1 MWISLFICTCAVH
14 RCGSDGDSKNKKVV
28 RGYDC
33 SRIWPYFV
41 RKAPWC
47 NTKTGLFEAAA
58 PPHPPAPPPR
68 FSPSSQEPQLH
79 SLSYLKVSAGAQS
92 AAFSPL
98 GSLVARCSSVPEPV
112 WAHHR
117 SGPGLKDLIL
127 TSALRLANV
136 TIYSYFVNRC
146 AARRSA

>member
-1 MWISLFICTCAVH
+1 MGISLFTWVH
-14 RCGSDGDSKNKKVV
+14 RCGGDGESKKQKTKRKLSEVMIAAGSGHILSKRLHDATQR
-28 RGYDC
+28 RG
-33 SRIWPYFV
+33 RLRLLP
-41 RKAPWC
+41 
-47 NTKTGLFEAAA
+47 L
-58 PPHPPAPPPR
+58 R

-146 AARRSA
+146 AAQCSA